1 MGQKTKVK
9 QNIKPFPKKGG
20 GGGEIKKKRKRK
32 GRKIDVTSTSAEEIE
47 RINV

>member
-9 QNIKPFPKKGG
+9 QNIKPFPKKEGG
-20 GGGEIKKKRKRK
+20 GGIKKNRKRKR
-32 GRKIDVTSTSAEEIE
+32 RKIDVTSTSAEEIE

>member
-20 GGGEIKKKRKRK
+20 GGDKKEKKKK
-32 GRKIDVTSTSAEEIE
+32 EEKD
-47 RINV
+47 

>member
-20 GGGEIKKKRKRK
+20 GGIKKKRKRK